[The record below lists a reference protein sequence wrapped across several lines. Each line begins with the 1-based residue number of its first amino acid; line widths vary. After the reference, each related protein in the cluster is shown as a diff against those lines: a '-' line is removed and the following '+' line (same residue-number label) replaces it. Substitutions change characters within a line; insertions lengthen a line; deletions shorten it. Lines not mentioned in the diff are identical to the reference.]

1 MTTAYTLREL
11 ADLLSGNLHGDAALL
26 IQGVSSL
33 VRAQKNQIACF
44 DNTAQF
50 DLLSKT
56 RAGAVLLAPQQ
67 VRDFPFSCISVPNP
81 WESIHLVA
89 NLFKIAPIKRQGIH
103 QSAIISPTAE
113 LPQHVFIDA
122 HAMIGERV
130 VIAPGV
136 CVGAHCV
143 IEKDVF
149 IGAQTIIE
157 PGAVIGAGTVIGA
170 QTYVGSGVVI
180 GANPFN
186 NLKDKGYWHTS
197 HALGGTVIG
206 DRVLIGANTVIAR
219 GSLSDTCIGE
229 NVCIDNLVHIAHDVT
244 IGAHTAIAGCA
255 VIGAFVRIGGH
266 CVIGGA
272 SCIAANVHLA
282 NEVVITGMSTVS
294 KSLQRAGVYSSGTLV
309 SEHQRWRR
317 NAARFRRLDDYV
329 ARLAK
334 LEKKGQDDSMS

>member
-1 MTTAYTLREL
+1 MATAYTLREL
-11 ADLLSGNLHGDAALL
+11 ADLLGGTLHGDAGLL

-33 VRAQKNQIACF
+33 VRAQKNHIACF
-44 DNTAQF
+44 DDIAQAE
-50 DLLSKT
+50 LLSRT
-56 RAGAVLLAPQQ
+56 RAGAVLLTPQQ
-67 VRDFPFSCISVPNP
+67 VSDYPFSCIVVSNP
-81 WESIHLVA
+81 WESVKFIA
-89 NLFKIAPIKRQGIH
+89 NLFKIEPIQRQGIH

-113 LPQHVFIDA
+113 LPQHIFIDA
-122 HAMIGERV
+122 HAMVGERV

-136 CVGAHCV
+136 SIGAHCL
-143 IEKDVF
+143 IESDVF
-149 IGAQTIIE
+149 IGAQTVIE

-170 QTYVGSGVVI
+170 ETCVGSGVII
-180 GANPFN
+180 GASPFN
-186 NLKDKGYWHTS
+186 NLKDRGYWHAS

-206 DRVLIGANTVIAR
+206 DRVMIGANTVIAR
-219 GSLSDTCIGE
+219 GSLSDTFIGE

-255 VIGAFVRIGGH
+255 VIGAFVRIGAH

-294 KSLQRAGVYSSGTLV
+294 KSLQKAGVYSSGTLV

-317 NAARFRRLDDYV
+317 NAARFRRLDDYMT
-329 ARLAK
+329 RLTK
-334 LEKKGQDDSMS
+334 LEKNWQDNSIT